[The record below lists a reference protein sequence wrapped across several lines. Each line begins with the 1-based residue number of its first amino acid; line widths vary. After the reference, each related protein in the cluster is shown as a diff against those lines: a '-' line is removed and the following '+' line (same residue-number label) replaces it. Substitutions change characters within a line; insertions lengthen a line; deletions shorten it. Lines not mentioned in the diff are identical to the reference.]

1 MVVGEDEGEHGCYR
15 YRWRMEDVQVA
26 IGCLGGR
33 GGGVVADVE
42 TSAVG
47 L

>member
-1 MVVGEDEGEHGCYR
+1 
-15 YRWRMEDVQVA
+15 MEDVQVA

-42 TSAVG
+42 TSAIG
-47 L
+47 LWRHGGERESRSGLPW

>member
-1 MVVGEDEGEHGCYR
+1 
-15 YRWRMEDVQVA
+15 MEDVQVA

-42 TSAVG
+42 TSAIRP
-47 L
+47 

>member
-1 MVVGEDEGEHGCYR
+1 MGEDEGQRGCFR
-15 YRWRMEDVQVA
+15 DRRRMEGVQVA

-42 TSAVG
+42 TSVVG